1 MMLLNE
7 RTNGSGEWTDG
18 RMDGRSDERTYVGAN
33 VHTCAGEQNAS
44 ADLVAYLWL
53 RYPVVNKVPV
63 KTKTRRNNE
72 QMYPSLLVHKPV

>member
-1 MMLLNE
+1 MPRNDATE
-7 RTNGSGEWTDG
+7 RTNKRTSPANEQTSEWTD
-18 RMDGRSDERTYVGAN
+18 VGAN
-33 VHTCAGEQNAS
+33 VHTCTGEQNAS

-53 RYPVVNKVPV
+53 CYPVVNKVPV